1 MKNWVLGLSILLN
14 LLLVGVLVF
23 LNDRYGLWAKVQR
36 VALEEG
42 RVPGIAASYELNR
55 NYQVRR
61 EMFRLDRN
69 TAAQVLMLGDSLTAQ
84 GEWNAMLGEPLV
96 ANRAI
101 DGDTS
106 AGVLARGGM
115 TRIFGAIQW

>member
-1 MKNWVLGLSILLN
+1 MKNWVFCLSIGLN
-14 LLLVGVLVF
+14 LLLLGGVIF

-42 RVPGIAASYELNR
+42 RVPGIAASYEMNR

-69 TAAQVLMLGDSLTAQ
+69 TAAQVLMLGDSLTA
-84 GEWNAMLGEPLV
+84 LG
-96 ANRAI
+96 
-101 DGDTS
+101 DD
-106 AGVLARGGM
+106 VLKM
-115 TRIFGAIQW
+115 QKKT